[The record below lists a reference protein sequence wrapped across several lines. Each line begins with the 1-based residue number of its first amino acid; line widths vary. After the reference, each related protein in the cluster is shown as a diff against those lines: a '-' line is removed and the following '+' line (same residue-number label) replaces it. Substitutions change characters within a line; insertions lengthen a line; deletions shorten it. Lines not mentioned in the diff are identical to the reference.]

1 MDKSKRASKTEDQ
14 TYDRKYFDHLIQ
26 DEAYVCPQ
34 ITSLFTPVILAT
46 HLSLI
51 ETNDRFKRC

>member
-26 DEAYVCPQ
+26 EMKHTFVLKSHHYSP
-34 ITSLFTPVILAT
+34 L
-46 HLSLI
+46 
-51 ETNDRFKRC
+51 